1 MTERMRAGRSRRPN
15 TPSTSTPKAS
25 YNSNRTQENR
35 ETTLNRTSKEAS
47 SPGRTRLV
55 YSTGGGEGVVP
66 KTLAAE
72 MERKTRGAR
81 IRLERRASGRVV
93 TVIADVPGRASE
105 VEALAKLLKARCG
118 TGGSVRDVDIEL
130 QGDRRDAV
138 QVVLREQRIP
148 YRLAGG

>member
-1 MTERMRAGRSRRPN
+1 MA
-15 TPSTSTPKAS
+15 A
-25 YNSNRTQENR
+25 
-35 ETTLNRTSKEAS
+35 
-47 SPGRTRLV
+47 
-55 YSTGGGEGVVP
+55 P

-93 TVIADVPGRASE
+93 TVIAGVPGRASE

-118 TGGSVRDVDIEL
+118 TGGSVKDLDIEL

-148 YRLAGG
+148 YRLAR